1 MNESAIG
8 NYIHRSL
15 QGYIGENTKPPY
27 LWQAKSAYNLK
38 QKQIQAQI
46 DNMKIDIEL
55 ENAANKL
62 ETVLN
67 DFLSQKDFKDEY
79 NNWLEEFND
88 DFFTTEF
95 P

>member
-1 MNESAIG
+1 MSMSAIG

-15 QGYIGENTKPPY
+15 RGYIGENTKPPY
-27 LWQAKSAYNLK
+27 LYQAESAYNLK
-38 QKQIQAQI
+38 QGRIQTQI
-46 DNMKIDIEL
+46 DNMKINAEL
-55 ENAANKL
+55 ENAAKEL
-62 ETVLN
+62 ETILN
-67 DFLSQKDFKDEY
+67 NFLSQEDFKDEY